1 MKNNVKYVRRKATN
15 WEEIFAKDISD
26 KGSLSK
32 IHNKALKLNK
42 TTNNYKMAEEKN
54 KMAKDLNRHP
64 TKEDIPMEKCI

>member
-1 MKNNVKYVRRKATN
+1 MKNNVKYMRRKATN

-54 KMAKDLNRHP
+54 KMAKDLNRNP